1 MTLKHDHFLFCTYV
15 SSAGLLDAV
24 TNLKSK
30 FLCQNFRLTWD
41 APFSLDITGVDPD
54 IWYRVDITE
63 AGAPLSTFSITRV
76 VNISEFNFTRNEY
89 RDTSSSVIYEFQV
102 TPINGAGD
110 GRQSDLITGYFTG
123 RELLWRNV
131 NIERFAMC
139 NNFHFNTK
147 HYYPAHTI
155 TCAVNEGTLQIS
167 SACGTWY
174 IGDFK
179 CILLGQK

>member
-1 MTLKHDHFLFCTYV
+1 M
-15 SSAGLLDAV
+15 

-54 IWYRVDITE
+54 IWYQVDITE

-139 NNFHFNTK
+139 KKIFISILNI
-147 HYYPAHTI
+147 TI
-155 TCAVNEGTLQIS
+155 LH
-167 SACGTWY
+167 
-174 IGDFK
+174 
-179 CILLGQK
+179 ILSHMQ